1 MVVLNF
7 GERLCRVNVESRF
20 SPCFFLL
27 FSFPLFPQ
35 AVAEKTA
42 DNIKERQAQAKEV
55 AGELIN
61 KTLADPELPKK
72 VGGFLTG
79 ILAGKRQRRAKQSD
93 ELES

>member
-1 MVVLNF
+1 M
-7 GERLCRVNVESRF
+7 
-20 SPCFFLL
+20 
-27 FSFPLFPQ
+27 FPQ

-79 ILAGKRQRRAKQSD
+79 ILAGKRRAGKLTCRVAILTLSTPILSQPHKF
-93 ELES
+93 LRLCQA